1 MSRATEAIPAP
12 GHEAF
17 AIHPSLLSGLRGSSG
32 SLAMLLAILSRLI
45 FAEQLGCRAPPRLVL
60 RNDLIRSPRRR

>member
-17 AIHPSLLSGLRGSSG
+17 AIHPSLLSGFARNSSG
-32 SLAMLLAILSRLI
+32 SFVDIHGNPQSIVA
-45 FAEQLGCRAPPRLVL
+45 
-60 RNDLIRSPRRR
+60 